1 MPQPHG
7 LKRTESPEQSRGL
20 PSGAALRAPGEGP
33 GQPAATL
40 CGPASFDQGRL
51 RLGEFVHTK
60 PPTAL
65 NNVFACKHTK

>member
-20 PSGAALRAPGEGP
+20 PSGAALRAPGEG
-33 GQPAATL
+33 TL
-40 CGPASFDQGRL
+40 CGPTSFDQGRL